1 MALTARASAG
11 GNFKPVPV
19 GQHLARCYRIIDLG
33 TQYSEK
39 FGNFQRKAM
48 FQFEVHAEQDD
59 GTPLLTEKGEPYSIS
74 KNYTVSLN
82 EKSNLYK
89 DLIAWRGRAFTQAEL
104 AGLEL
109 KNILGAWAMITVI
122 ETSKTDGQGSPR
134 TFHNIGSISQ
144 VPKQMKASLP
154 EGHNPLVFFD
164 AEDPDMAVFEVLGE
178 KIKAQ
183 IQQSPEFKSSSA
195 AKNVAQAAP
204 KPAPKPSSGFDDMD
218 DDIPF

>member
-1 MALTARASAG
+1 MALTARASAE

-19 GQHLARCYRIIDLG
+19 GQHLARCYKIIDLG

-39 FGNFQRKAM
+39 FSNYQRKAL
-48 FQFEVHAEQDD
+48 FQFEAHVENDD
-59 GTPLLTEKGEPYSIS
+59 GSPLLTEKGEPYSIS

-89 DLIAWRGRAFTQAEL
+89 DLIAWRGRAFTVEEL
-104 AGLEL
+104 AGLQL

-122 ETSKTDGQGSPR
+122 ETTKSDGAGTPKK
-134 TFHNIGSISQ
+134 FHNIGSISQ
-144 VPKQMKASLP
+144 VPKQMRQNLP

-164 AEDPDMAVFEVLGE
+164 TEEPDMAVFDTLGE
-178 KIKAQ
+178 KIQAQ
-183 IQQSPEFKSSSA
+183 IKASPEFRAQGGRTEPTKA
-195 AKNVAQAAP
+195 PAK
-204 KPAPKPSSGFDDMD
+204 SGFEDMD